1 VAANGSDA
9 EALFDGHA
17 TAVNNSDAEAVFDG
31 SRATA
36 INNSVALANAG
47 GGTDEPPC
55 TVTAHN
61 GEVAICP

>member
-1 VAANGSDA
+1 MAVNNSEA
-9 EALFDGHA
+9 EAIFGGHA

-61 GEVAICP
+61 GEEAICP